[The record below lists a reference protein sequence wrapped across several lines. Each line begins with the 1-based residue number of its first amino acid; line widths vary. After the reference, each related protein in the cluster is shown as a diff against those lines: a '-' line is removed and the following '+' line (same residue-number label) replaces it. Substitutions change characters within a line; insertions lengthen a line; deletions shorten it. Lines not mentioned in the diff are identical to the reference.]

1 MDQKELDKK
10 AALWV
15 EQLAKENPEVPL
27 YMLQTMVDTYL
38 LNPTETEKIIYG
50 ENYKNVVN

>member
-10 AALWV
+10 AAVWV
-15 EQLAKENPEVPL
+15 EQLAKENPEVPI

-50 ENYKNVVN
+50 QNNKNVVS